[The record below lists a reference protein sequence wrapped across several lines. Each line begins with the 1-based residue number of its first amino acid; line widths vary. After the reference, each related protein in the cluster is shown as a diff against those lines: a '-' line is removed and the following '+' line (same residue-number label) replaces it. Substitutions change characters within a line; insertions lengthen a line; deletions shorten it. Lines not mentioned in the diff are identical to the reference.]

1 MMDDTINRRLA
12 IKTALE
18 FFVEFFGGA
27 FREDDQ
33 RLLAE
38 RIEALPSAQPERKT
52 GRWTKIHWKAFRCSE
67 CNRLSEFCTDFCPN
81 CGSPMEKEGEG

>member
-1 MMDDTINRRLA
+1 MDDTINRRLA

-38 RIEALPSAQPERKT
+38 RIEALPSAQPET
-52 GRWTKIHWKAFRCSE
+52 NCSE
-67 CNRLSEFCTDFCPN
+67 IPN
-81 CGSPMEKEGEG
+81 NSDLISRQAAIEALQGRK

>member
-38 RIEALPSAQPERKT
+38 RIEELPSTQPERHLTCKNC
-52 GRWTKIHWKAFRCSE
+52 IHLGHAYMMPCK
-67 CNRLSEFCTDFCPN
+67 N
-81 CGSPMEKEGEG
+81 CKRNQMLPDWYKVETERREDE

>member
-1 MMDDTINRRLA
+1 MMDGLISRRLA

-52 GRWTKIHWKAFRCSE
+52 GRWIRSSNKLVPYYCSSCTGRFDYEWK
-67 CNRLSEFCTDFCPN
+67 FCPK
-81 CGSPMEKEGEG
+81 CGAKMENDL